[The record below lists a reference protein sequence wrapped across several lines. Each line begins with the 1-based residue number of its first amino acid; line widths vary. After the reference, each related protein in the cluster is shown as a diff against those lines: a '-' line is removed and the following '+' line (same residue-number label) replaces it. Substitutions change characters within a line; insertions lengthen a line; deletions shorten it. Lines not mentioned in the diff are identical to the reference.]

1 MGRAV
6 FGEILKEETGRASW
20 VSESILKTQSLTIRF
35 GGLCAVDHVDFY
47 VGKGEF
53 VGLIGPNGSG
63 KSTFFNLLT
72 GIYLPSEGE
81 ILFEGKSLVGEK
93 PHSIVKKGISR
104 TFQNGRLFG
113 DVSALDNVM
122 TGMHGRQRTTL
133 LDTVF
138 RYGRVQRE
146 LSEGARTGRELLGFL
161 SDELRENC
169 LKRVMDLPHADR
181 KRVEICR
188 ALASDPKLLL
198 LDEPAGGMS
207 PEETEELMNDIRKVK
222 EKKPDLSVIVIEH
235 DMAVIEK
242 VAERVYVFN
251 YGRKIAEGPFT
262 RICKSGEVIEAYLG
276 AESEDD

>member
-1 MGRAV
+1 MAEDG
-6 FGEILKEETGRASW
+6 
-20 VSESILKTQSLTIRF
+20 ILKTQSLTIRF
-35 GGLCAVDHVDFY
+35 GGLTAVDHVDFH
-47 VGKGEF
+47 VGRGEI

-72 GIYLPSEGE
+72 GIYLPTEGH
-81 ILFEGKSLVGEK
+81 IFFERESLVGEK
-93 PHSIVKKGISR
+93 PHQIVKKGIAR

-113 DVSALDNVM
+113 DISALDNVIV
-122 TGMHGRQRTTL
+122 GMHGRQKSNL

-138 RYGRVQRE
+138 RYGRVRGE
-146 LSEGARTGRELLGFL
+146 LRAGAERGRELLGFFG
-161 SDELRENC
+161 SELRDNC

-188 ALASDPKLLL
+188 ALASDPKVLL

-207 PEETEELMNDIRKVK
+207 PEETEELMQDIRKVK
-222 EKKPDLSVIVIEH
+222 EKRPDLSVIVIEH

-251 YGRKIAEGPFT
+251 YGRKIAEGPYADIS
-262 RICKSGEVIEAYLG
+262 RNAEVIEAYLG
-276 AESEDD
+276 AESEDAET

>member
-1 MGRAV
+1 M
-6 FGEILKEETGRASW
+6 
-20 VSESILKTQSLTIRF
+20 
-35 GGLCAVDHVDFY
+35 
-47 VGKGEF
+47 
-53 VGLIGPNGSG
+53 IGPNGSG

-81 ILFEGKSLVGEK
+81 ILYEGKSLAGEK
-93 PHSIVKKGISR
+93 PHRIVKRGIAR

-113 DVSALDNVM
+113 DISALDNVIV
-122 TGMHGRQRTTL
+122 GMHSRQKSNL

-138 RYGRVQRE
+138 RYGRVRE
-146 LSEGARTGRELLGFL
+146 ELKEGAEKGRELLGFF
-161 SDELRENC
+161 SSELRDNC
-169 LKRVMDLPHADR
+169 LKQVMDLPHADR

-207 PEETEELMNDIRKVK
+207 PEETEELMQDIRKVK
-222 EKKPDLSVIVIEH
+222 EKKPDLGVIVIEH

-251 YGRKIAEGPFT
+251 YGRKIAEGPYAA
-262 RICKSGEVIEAYLG
+262 ICRNTEVIEAYLG
-276 AESEDD
+276 AESEDA

>member
-1 MGRAV
+1 MPENG
-6 FGEILKEETGRASW
+6 ILQ
-20 VSESILKTQSLTIRF
+20 TQSLTIRF
-35 GGLCAVDHVDFY
+35 GGLTAVDHVDFH
-47 VGKGEF
+47 VGRGEII
-53 VGLIGPNGSG
+53 GLIGPNGSG

-72 GIYLPSEGE
+72 GIYLPTEGQIFFESE
-81 ILFEGKSLVGEK
+81 SLVGEK
-93 PHSIVKKGISR
+93 PHQIVKKGISR

-113 DVSALDNVM
+113 DISALDNVIV
-122 TGMHGRQRTTL
+122 GMHGRQKSNL

-138 RYGRVQRE
+138 RYGRVRE
-146 LSEGARTGRELLGFL
+146 ELREGAEKARELLGFF
-161 SDELRENC
+161 SSELRDTC

-207 PEETEELMNDIRKVK
+207 PEETAELMQDIRKVK

-235 DMAVIEK
+235 DMAVIQK

-251 YGRKIAEGPFT
+251 YGRKIAEGPYAE
-262 RICKSGEVIEAYLG
+262 ICLNAGVIEAYLG
-276 AESEDD
+276 AESEDA

>member
-1 MGRAV
+1 MSA
-6 FGEILKEETGRASW
+6 EAILQ
-20 VSESILKTQSLTIRF
+20 TQSLTIRF
-35 GGLCAVDHVDFY
+35 GGLTAVDHVDFH
-47 VGKGEF
+47 VGRGEI

-72 GIYLPSEGE
+72 GIYLPTAGGIS
-81 ILFEGKSLVGEK
+81 FEGQSLIGKK
-93 PHSIVKKGISR
+93 PHQIVKKGISR

-113 DVSALDNVM
+113 DISALDNVIV
-122 TGMHGRQRTTL
+122 GMHGRQRSSL

-138 RYGRVQRE
+138 RYGRVKEE
-146 LSEGARTGRELLGFL
+146 LREGAEKGRELLGFF
-161 SDELRENC
+161 SRELRDNC
-169 LKRVMDLPHADR
+169 LRPVMDLPHADR

-207 PEETEELMNDIRKVK
+207 PEETEELMQDIRKVK
-222 EKKPDLSVIVIEH
+222 EKKPNLGVIVIEH

-251 YGRKIAEGPFT
+251 YGRKIAEGPYAA
-262 RICKSGEVIEAYLG
+262 ICRNAEVVEAYLG
-276 AESEDD
+276 TEGEDA